1 MRETGRER
9 DVNLPQFARGLYFD
23 LQTIEGVQPLE
34 IWNGVRESYDPFE
47 KALLLCNLC
56 KIVVPLVNERCSGRP
71 FDVHSRR
78 VAETV
83 AATATGLLE
92 ENGGGL
98 LARFPDPPT
107 GDAGQKELYRAVR
120 DRAGALLARIDEAA
134 PDGPAAAPLSPGP
147 FSTGLFDFREMR
159 VVDNEMPYIIFT
171 DKEFRV
177 IHGLAMVYL
186 WLIDLEEIFLA
197 ALSAHGVE
205 AAIVEEYRAFARKAL
220 KENPLAGQG
229 KLMEPRQLLAHIQE
243 RLKSE
248 DYLDL
253 FESVYRWFEQAR
265 AKMK

>member
-1 MRETGRER
+1 MRESDRER
-9 DVNLPQFARGLYFD
+9 EVNLPQFVRGLYFD

-34 IWNGVRESYDPFE
+34 IWNGVRESFDPFE
-47 KALLLCNLC
+47 KALLLANLC

-78 VAETV
+78 AAETV
-83 AATATGLLE
+83 AAAAAELLAE
-92 ENGGGL
+92 DGGL
-98 LARFPDPPT
+98 LDRFPHPPT
-107 GDAGQKELYRAVR
+107 GDVGQKELYRAVR
-120 DRAGALLARIDEAA
+120 DRADALLARIDETA
-134 PDGPAAAPLSPGP
+134 PDGPAAAPLSP

-159 VVDNEMPYIIFT
+159 VVDNELPYIIFT

-197 ALSAHGVE
+197 ALSAHGVD
-205 AAIVEEYRAFARKAL
+205 AAIAEEYRAFARKAL
-220 KENPLAGQG
+220 KDNPLAGQG
-229 KLMEPRQLLAHIQE
+229 KLMEPRQLLSHIQE
-243 RLKSE
+243 RLKGE
-248 DYLDL
+248 DYLEL